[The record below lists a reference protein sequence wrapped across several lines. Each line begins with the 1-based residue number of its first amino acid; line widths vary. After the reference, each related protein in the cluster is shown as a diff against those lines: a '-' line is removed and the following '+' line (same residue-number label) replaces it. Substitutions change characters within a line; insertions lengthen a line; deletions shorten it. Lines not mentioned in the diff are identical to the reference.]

1 VVAAQ
6 PGTPARAGGRI
17 YKWVDERGVMQY
29 GHAIPPEYRDL
40 GIAEMNKQGITVN
53 RIDPTATA
61 EQRRVA
67 EERAQREREEQKRA
81 GEQRRRDTALM
92 NTYTSTREI
101 DDARERSLSLP
112 MQAIRSIEPRQK
124 NAQERLDAL
133 NKQTAELQKA
143 GRPTPEYLK
152 EDIAL
157 QKRELDDLLRE
168 RERHET
174 QAAGI
179 RARFDID
186 KQRYLELTSVSVR

>member
-1 VVAAQ
+1 
-6 PGTPARAGGRI
+6 
-17 YKWVDERGVMQY
+17 MQY
-29 GHAIPPEYRDL
+29 GHAIPPEYRDQ
-40 GIAEMNKQGITVN
+40 GGAEMNKQGITVN
-53 RIDPTATA
+53 RINPAATA

-112 MQAIRSIEPRQK
+112 MQAIRSVEPRQK

-133 NKQTAELQKA
+133 NKQAAEFKKA
-143 GRPTPEYLK
+143 GKPTPDYLK

-157 QKRELDDLLRE
+157 QNSELDGLRRD

-174 QAAGI
+174 QAAAI
-179 RARFDID
+179 RARFDAD
-186 KQRYLELTSVSVR
+186 KQRYLELTSVTVR